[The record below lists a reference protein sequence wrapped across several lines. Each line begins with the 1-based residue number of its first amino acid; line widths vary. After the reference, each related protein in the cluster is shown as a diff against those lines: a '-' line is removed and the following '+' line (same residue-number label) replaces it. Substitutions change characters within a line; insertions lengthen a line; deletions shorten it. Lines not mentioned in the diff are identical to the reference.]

1 MKFINKTNEEIINI
15 VKSKEAFGGFFID
28 LKYRNHTL
36 CQRLKN
42 ISNKTKQLIPVYLPS
57 GVTYYYNPFYQE
69 CINLDTLSYKKLCN
83 RYTKKYPNCKDW
95 NLQTLQQT
103 ISSVTESKP

>member
-28 LKYRNHTL
+28 HKYRNHTL
-36 CQRLKN
+36 RQRLKN

-57 GVTYYYNPFYQE
+57 GVTYYYNPFYDICLE
-69 CINLDTLSYKKLCN
+69 LNTLTFKKVCT
-83 RYTKKYPNCKDW
+83 RFTKKYPNTKDW
-95 NLQTLQQT
+95 TVENLQKVINT
-103 ISSVTESKP
+103 IPIINN